1 MRAQK
6 DSNFVN
12 NVNENVI
19 HGNRKQNS
27 NGNISF
33 RHELNKKPRS
43 TSFNFILS
51 LNSKMPVKD
60 LLARIEEL
68 RDVMTS
74 CQEKMSS
81 LVKDYQVNVLQTAA
95 VIAAAK
101 ITEEK
106 AGIEKKRQR
115 LRKQIEKE
123 RERSQETV
131 KNVCSSAAKTIE
143 ALIRDQE
150 KELREAVKCA
160 EQQQEVRI

>member
-1 MRAQK
+1 
-6 DSNFVN
+6 
-12 NVNENVI
+12 
-19 HGNRKQNS
+19 
-27 NGNISF
+27 
-33 RHELNKKPRS
+33 
-43 TSFNFILS
+43 
-51 LNSKMPVKD
+51 MPVKD

-106 AGIEKKRQR
+106 AGIENKRQR

-131 KNVCSSAAKTIE
+131 KNAGKTIE

>member
-1 MRAQK
+1 
-6 DSNFVN
+6 
-12 NVNENVI
+12 
-19 HGNRKQNS
+19 
-27 NGNISF
+27 
-33 RHELNKKPRS
+33 
-43 TSFNFILS
+43 
-51 LNSKMPVKD
+51 MPVKD

-68 RDVMTS
+68 RSVMTS

-106 AGIEKKRQR
+106 AGIDKKRQR

-131 KNVCSSAAKTIE
+131 KNVCSSAGKTIE

-150 KELREAVKCA
+150 KELCEAVKCA

>member
-1 MRAQK
+1 
-6 DSNFVN
+6 
-12 NVNENVI
+12 
-19 HGNRKQNS
+19 
-27 NGNISF
+27 
-33 RHELNKKPRS
+33 
-43 TSFNFILS
+43 
-51 LNSKMPVKD
+51 MPVKD

-106 AGIEKKRQR
+106 ARIEKKRQR

-131 KNVCSSAAKTIE
+131 KNVCSSAGKTIE

>member
-1 MRAQK
+1 MAT
-6 DSNFVN
+6 VN
-12 NVNENVI
+12 
-19 HGNRKQNS
+19 KTQ
-27 NGNISF
+27 NGNIWF
-33 RHELNKKPRS
+33 QHELNKKPRS
-43 TSFNFILS
+43 TSFNFIFS

-131 KNVCSSAAKTIE
+131 ENVCSSAGKTIE

>member
-1 MRAQK
+1 
-6 DSNFVN
+6 
-12 NVNENVI
+12 
-19 HGNRKQNS
+19 
-27 NGNISF
+27 
-33 RHELNKKPRS
+33 
-43 TSFNFILS
+43 
-51 LNSKMPVKD
+51 MPVKD

-68 RDVMTS
+68 RNVMTS

-131 KNVCSSAAKTIE
+131 KNVCSSAGKTIE

-150 KELREAVKCA
+150 KELHEAVKCA